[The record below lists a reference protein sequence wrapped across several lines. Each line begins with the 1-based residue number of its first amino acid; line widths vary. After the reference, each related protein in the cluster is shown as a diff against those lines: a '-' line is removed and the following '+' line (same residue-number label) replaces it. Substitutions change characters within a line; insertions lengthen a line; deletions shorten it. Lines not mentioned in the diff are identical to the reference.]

1 MARFILRPKAQS
13 TKQTERTLTISL
25 TSQSTQRRG
34 QEIDAEKLALRLRK
48 PRSKA
53 YCQAMQKLDAGGAH
67 LSPQFI
73 DEIQKIITEEFP
85 DISIRGTLI
94 GIVSRCYLGNPYEV
108 HTLDMTGGILH
119 HYQHGEALPE
129 MMEKARGLAL
139 HGNYAFVE
147 VYENACRAVSA
158 DGSVAVIQDETA

>member
-1 MARFILRPKAQS
+1 MARFILRPKAPS
-13 TKQTERTLTISL
+13 TKQTERRLTISL

-34 QEIDAEKLALRLRK
+34 QEIDAGKLALRLRK

-147 VYENACRAVSA
+147 VYENACRAVST

>member
-1 MARFILRPKAQS
+1 MARFILRPKTQS
-13 TKQTERTLTISL
+13 KKQAETTLHVSL
-25 TSQSTQRRG
+25 TSQSTRRG
-34 QEIDAEKLALRLRK
+34 QKIDAGQLALRLRR

-67 LSPQFI
+67 LSPQFM
-73 DEIQKIITEEFP
+73 DEIQKIIAEEFP

-94 GIVSRCYLGNPYEV
+94 GIVSKCYLGNSYEV
-108 HTLDMTGGILH
+108 HTLDMTGGVLH

-158 DGSVAVIQDETA
+158 DGSVAVIQDETM

>member
-108 HTLDMTGGILH
+108 HTLDITGGILH

>member
-1 MARFILRPKAQS
+1 MARFILRPKAPS
-13 TKQTERTLTISL
+13 AKQAERRLTISL

-34 QEIDAEKLALRLRK
+34 QEIDAGKLALRLRK

>member
-13 TKQTERTLTISL
+13 TKQTERRLTISL

-34 QEIDAEKLALRLRK
+34 QEIDAGKLALRLRK

>member
-34 QEIDAEKLALRLRK
+34 QEIDAGKLALRLRK

>member
-34 QEIDAEKLALRLRK
+34 QKIDAGKLALRLRK

-73 DEIQKIITEEFP
+73 DEIQKIIMEEFP
-85 DISIRGTLI
+85 DILIRGTLI